1 MKLKALFFDLDG
13 TLVNTAPDMVATINR
28 MLTKRNKATVDFATA
43 ANQVSNGANALIKL
57 GFHDTKLDSNALED
71 LRQEFL
77 TDYAEHICEES
88 HLYDGMQ
95 TILDLCKDNQVHWG
109 VVTNKPYGLSKQ
121 LLQSLGIYPQCS
133 TLLGG
138 DSLPVAKPDPRPL
151 LHCTYTLNL
160 AASECLYIG
169 DHERDIIAGNAAGMD
184 TAVAQ
189 WGYID
194 NDTNTESW
202 GARYLIGQPQG
213 LQKLLTELIA

>member
-1 MKLKALFFDLDG
+1 MKLKALMLDLDG
-13 TLVNTAPDMVATINR
+13 TLVNTAPDMVATLNR
-28 MLTKRNKATVDFATA
+28 MLAKHGKATLDYSAA

-57 GFHDTKLDSNALED
+57 GFQDTELDDETLEG

-77 TDYAEHICEES
+77 ADYADNICEES

-95 TILDLCKDNQVHWG
+95 TVLELCQQHQVHWG
-109 VVTNKPYGLSKQ
+109 VVTNKPYDLSKR
-121 LLQSLGIYPQCS
+121 LLQALGIYPQCS

-160 AASECLYIG
+160 AASECLYVG

-194 NDTNTESW
+194 NKSDTASW

-213 LQKLLTELIA
+213 LQKLLLERIT